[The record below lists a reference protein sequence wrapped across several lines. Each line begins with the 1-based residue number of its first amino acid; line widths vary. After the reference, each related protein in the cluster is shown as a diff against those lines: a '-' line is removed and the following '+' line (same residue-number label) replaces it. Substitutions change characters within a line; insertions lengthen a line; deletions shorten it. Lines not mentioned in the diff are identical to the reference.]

1 MLLPIINRLILYAV
15 SDFEYILLVLAEMQ
29 CINII
34 MVWHQ
39 YLCCCSKYQT
49 LGVLGLRQPL
59 H

>member
-29 CINII
+29 RINII

-39 YLCCCSKYQT
+39 YLCCCSKIKHWGYWD
-49 LGVLGLRQPL
+49 
-59 H
+59 